1 MYRCHYLTDDVN
13 LFAWRAPDQA
23 SLLSESLI
31 LFVPVLSQGDIL
43 VIADMTPRPLWPEVM
58 VILIIWS
65 EEMNKWNIFFQ
76 SIQTPNHP
84 SGRAETCRHKLTKM
98 SLLYNLPIRQISK
111 RNKSFFKET
120 PHLWNKI
127 FSTNTKAF
135 LSVCHLFSYPCE
147 HHHKVVS
154 YTFDIW
160 KSIRQLQ
167 NTNTNATEQW

>member
-1 MYRCHYLTDDVN
+1 MTSSGPSQSPLSVSLT
-13 LFAWRAPDQA
+13 Q
-23 SLLSESLI
+23 SY
-31 LFVPVLSQGDIL
+31 FVPVLSQDDIL
-43 VIADMTPRPLWPEVM
+43 VIADMTPRPLWLELM

-65 EEMNKWNIFFQ
+65 EEMNKWNIFFH

-98 SLLYNLPIRQISK
+98 SLLHNLPIRQISK

-127 FSTNTKAF
+127 FSTNTKVF
-135 LSVCHLFSYPCE
+135 LSVCHLFSYPCK

-154 YTFDIW
+154 CTFYIW

-167 NTNTNATEQW
+167 NTNTNAREQW